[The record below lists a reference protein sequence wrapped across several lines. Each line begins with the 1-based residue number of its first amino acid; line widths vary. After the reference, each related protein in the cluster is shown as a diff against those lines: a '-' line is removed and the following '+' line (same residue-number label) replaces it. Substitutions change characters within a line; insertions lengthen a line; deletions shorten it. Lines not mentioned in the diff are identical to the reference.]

1 MFNGN
6 FQQPIQP
13 QFPTSMYGSTPQM
26 QQRLMQM
33 EQQQVFS
40 GGTPQPYTVCNIVSS
55 VEEAKARE
63 IIPNG
68 TSYFF
73 PSPSENRIYEKSTG
87 MDGQQIFKAYELIE
101 LPNVMPA
108 TTGSVKALEDRI
120 ASLES
125 LFKEYMMGGKGN
137 VQSDANVRDA
147 HAVSKTNGNVSA
159 NGRK

>member
-6 FQQPIQP
+6 FQQPMQQ
-13 QFPTSMYGSTPQM
+13 QFPTSMYGSAPQM

-40 GGTPQPYTVCNIVSS
+40 GAAPQPYTVCNIVSS

-120 ASLES
+120 ASLEN
-125 LFKEYMMGGKGN
+125 LFKEYMTGGKEN
-137 VQSDANVRDA
+137 VQSNANVGSA
-147 HAVSKTNGNVSA
+147 HTGTKPNGNVAA

>member
-1 MFNGN
+1 MYNNN
-6 FQQPIQP
+6 FQQPMQ
-13 QFPTSMYGSTPQM
+13 QFPTGMYGAGPQM

-40 GGTPQPYTVCNIVSS
+40 GGAPQPYTVCNIVSS

-73 PSPSENRIYEKSTG
+73 PSPSENRIYEKSTD
-87 MDGQQIFKAYELIE
+87 MNGQQVFKAYELIE
-101 LPNVMPA
+101 LPSVMPA

-120 ASLES
+120 ASLEN
-125 LFKEYMMGGKGN
+125 LFKEYMMGGKEN
-137 VQSDANVRDA
+137 VQSNANAGHDNTIPK
-147 HAVSKTNGNVSA
+147 SNGNVAA
-159 NGRK
+159 NHRK

>member
-1 MFNGN
+1 MYNNN
-6 FQQPIQP
+6 FQQPIQ

-40 GGTPQPYTVCNIVSS
+40 GNAPQPYTVCNIVSS

-108 TTGSVKALEDRI
+108 TTGSVKALEERI
-120 ASLES
+120 TSLES

-137 VQSDANVRDA
+137 VQSNANARDA
-147 HAVSKTNGNVSA
+147 HAVPKSNGNATA